1 MASNPDP
8 DAQRNPPS
16 LGFKAQKT
24 VLRLLCSGEEYR
36 KLHESVIQNLPQ
48 SIQDR
53 AYSPATFNNII
64 KSRDKYTTAALR
76 SSIRLFWITRLGMKL
91 LDFIKSRIIARAGTS
106 DVSSNAPF
114 RDSPAFRLP
123 LSLSLMLLFHRLL
136 HRFFSRLRANLRTD
150 NAQPFRERNPRI
162 SKALTSKY
170 APAIGASLAGFFLGL
185 YPQAQLRLTV
195 AIYASTRS
203 LEVLYNALL
212 ENGWLSFRPW
222 WFGSWLL
229 MPLSMAQLFHAFVF
243 DREATPSWFGNVIL
257 KFTPGYIKRRPSGLP
272 GMVAWPEPFE
282 TVDALAKVAE
292 LKWPPFTSPIL
303 HPSVTD
309 TLPAAVQTIS
319 PITSPSHPAIASL
332 SCALLHPK
340 SPSCLT
346 AFIHQVLLSV
356 PPLVRSVAKVYLALS
371 VLKFKSFVTSPV
383 TSINEVSKKIL
394 SATALISS
402 SIGAAWGSICLFN
415 AVLPRKLLPTQR
427 FYLSGAIS
435 GLPFAV
441 LCGSGY
447 RAHFLYLFRQAV
459 ESAWKT
465 GVKRGL
471 WRGYKG
477 GDLWVLVA
485 SWALLGVLLE
495 RNPANITDQGFRK
508 ALTWMRGDG
517 YNDLAERRAKKSK
530 RDSAEQARS
539 S

>member
-16 LGFKAQKT
+16 LGFKAQRT

-53 AYSPATFNNII
+53 AYSPATYNNII

-91 LDFIKSRIIARAGTS
+91 LDFIKSRIIARAGAS
-106 DVSSNAPF
+106 GVFSNVPF

-212 ENGWLSFRPW
+212 ENGWLLFRPW

-272 GMVAWPEPFE
+272 GTVAWPEPFE

-292 LKWPPFTSPIL
+292 LNWPYGTL
-303 HPSVTD
+303 HVNLD
-309 TLPAAVQTIS
+309 HFDIKL
-319 PITSPSHPAIASL
+319 IT
-332 SCALLHPK
+332 
-340 SPSCLT
+340 
-346 AFIHQVLLSV
+346 
-356 PPLVRSVAKVYLALS
+356 
-371 VLKFKSFVTSPV
+371 FV
-383 TSINEVSKKIL
+383 
-394 SATALISS
+394 
-402 SIGAAWGSICLFN
+402 
-415 AVLPRKLLPTQR
+415 
-427 FYLSGAIS
+427 
-435 GLPFAV
+435 
-441 LCGSGY
+441 
-447 RAHFLYLFRQAV
+447 
-459 ESAWKT
+459 
-465 GVKRGL
+465 
-471 WRGYKG
+471 
-477 GDLWVLVA
+477 
-485 SWALLGVLLE
+485 
-495 RNPANITDQGFRK
+495 
-508 ALTWMRGDG
+508 
-517 YNDLAERRAKKSK
+517 
-530 RDSAEQARS
+530 
-539 S
+539 

>member
-1 MASNPDP
+1 M
-8 DAQRNPPS
+8 
-16 LGFKAQKT
+16 
-24 VLRLLCSGEEYR
+24 
-36 KLHESVIQNLPQ
+36 
-48 SIQDR
+48 
-53 AYSPATFNNII
+53 
-64 KSRDKYTTAALR
+64 
-76 SSIRLFWITRLGMKL
+76 
-91 LDFIKSRIIARAGTS
+91 
-106 DVSSNAPF
+106 
-114 RDSPAFRLP
+114 
-123 LSLSLMLLFHRLL
+123 
-136 HRFFSRLRANLRTD
+136 
-150 NAQPFRERNPRI
+150 
-162 SKALTSKY
+162 
-170 APAIGASLAGFFLGL
+170 
-185 YPQAQLRLTV
+185 
-195 AIYASTRS
+195 
-203 LEVLYNALL
+203 
-212 ENGWLSFRPW
+212 
-222 WFGSWLL
+222 
-229 MPLSMAQLFHAFVF
+229 
-243 DREATPSWFGNVIL
+243 
-257 KFTPGYIKRRPSGLP
+257 
-272 GMVAWPEPFE
+272 
-282 TVDALAKVAE
+282 
-292 LKWPPFTSPIL
+292 
-303 HPSVTD
+303 
-309 TLPAAVQTIS
+309 
-319 PITSPSHPAIASL
+319 
-332 SCALLHPK
+332 
-340 SPSCLT
+340 
-346 AFIHQVLLSV
+346 LLSV